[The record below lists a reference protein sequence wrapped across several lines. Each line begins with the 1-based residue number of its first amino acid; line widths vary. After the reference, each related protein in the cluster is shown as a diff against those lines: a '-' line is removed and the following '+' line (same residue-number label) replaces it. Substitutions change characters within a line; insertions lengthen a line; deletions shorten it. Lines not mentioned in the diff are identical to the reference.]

1 MIPKQQWLNQEVR
14 NKMKTLLIGDI
25 HGRPIWKDI
34 LEKESSNLSRVIFF
48 GDYFDSFD
56 ISGIDQIHNFNEII
70 RFKESTDLEV
80 IMLIGNHDHHYLHV
94 GETYSGFQPALQHD
108 IYFTLKKNKKHL
120 QVVYSFDDILC
131 SHAGISPVWLD
142 KTFGLWNKKTMVDNI
157 NELYHYQQRKFNF
170 IYTSFDFYGDS
181 VEQGPFWI
189 RPKSLMKSNKGDDGL
204 KKHYIQVFGHTQ
216 LNDIFESFV
225 SSEKTMGSRYYNI
238 DTLEG
243 SGYVV
248 HEDGKLKPFKL
259 N

>member
-1 MIPKQQWLNQEVR
+1 
-14 NKMKTLLIGDI
+14 MKTLLIGDI

-70 RFKESTDLEV
+70 QFKESTDLEV

-94 GETYSGFQPALQHD
+94 DETYSGFQPALQHD

-142 KTFGLWNKKTMVDNI
+142 KSFGLWSKKTMVDDI

-170 IYTSFDFYGDS
+170 IHTSFDFYGDS
-181 VEQGPFWI
+181 VEQGPLWI

-225 SSEKTMGSRYYNI
+225 SSERAMGSRYYNI
-238 DTLEG
+238 DTLVG
-243 SGYVV
+243 NGYVIY
-248 HEDGKLKPFKL
+248 EDGKLKPFKL
-259 N
+259 DEVSK

>member
-131 SHAGISPVWLD
+131 SHAGISPVWLN
-142 KTFGLWNKKTMVDNI
+142 KTFGRWSKKTMVDDI
-157 NELYHYQQRKFNF
+157 NELYNYQQRKFNF
-170 IYTSFDFYGDS
+170 TYTSFDFYGDS

-204 KKHYIQVFGHTQ
+204 KKDYIQIFGHTQ

-225 SSEKTMGSRYYNI
+225 SSEKAMGSRYYNI

-243 SGYVV
+243 GGYVV